1 MKKVAPTYRPGDNE
15 LFQLFDIGEAD
26 HVRDLLADLFDP
38 ASEAQREAMSKTL
51 LDLLGRPIE
60 KLRERIFE
68 SGRGANASEL
78 DSLDRFALAVRLA
91 ALRLSNCRQL
101 DEELAR
107 EYADDLHARWI
118 GFIAYAGAFRMYH
131 DMPRDLED
139 AAARAA
145 AAIKQQDANKRR
157 TAPMRDKRDALAY
170 AARVDQSLVISRYAE
185 LVAAQAR
192 GKRKTVGAE
201 FGLSQ
206 STVKNIWNN
215 RKK

>member
-1 MKKVAPTYRPGDNE
+1 MKKVAPTYRLGDNE

-26 HVRDLLADLFDP
+26 HVRDLLADLADP

-91 ALRLSNCRQL
+91 ALRLSNCRIL

-107 EYADDLHARWI
+107 EYADDLHAKWI

-131 DMPRDLED
+131 DMPREM
-139 AAARAA
+139 A
-145 AAIKQQDANKRR
+145 ANKRR
-157 TAPMRDKRDALAY
+157 TAAMRDKRDALAY
-170 AARVDQSLVISRYAE
+170 GARVDHSLVISRYAE
-185 LVAAQAR
+185 LVAAKAR
-192 GKRKTVGAE
+192 GKRKTVAAE
-201 FGLSQ
+201 FGMSESAI
-206 STVKNIWNN
+206 STIWNN